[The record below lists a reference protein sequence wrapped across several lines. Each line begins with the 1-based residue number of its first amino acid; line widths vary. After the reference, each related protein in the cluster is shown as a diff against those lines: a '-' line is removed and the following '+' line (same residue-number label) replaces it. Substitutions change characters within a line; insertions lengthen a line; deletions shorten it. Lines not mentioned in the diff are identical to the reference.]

1 MAPRVR
7 TSAVVTVTHK
17 FVSQSLD
24 DVLMDVN
31 LDFQEK
37 DALMVYWFIVILLNM
52 NKWWMKIKRQTTRS
66 FKYN

>member
-1 MAPRVR
+1 MYCLIFMVIRVR

-37 DALMVYWFIVILLNM
+37 DALMVY
-52 NKWWMKIKRQTTRS
+52 
-66 FKYN
+66 